1 MVRSMLLASLLLS
14 ATPVA
19 AFAADVLPVGIPA
32 SAYPRV
38 TRQWTDATGTHHLE
52 ATLVSATKTEVVL
65 RKQDDATVTIPLSKL
80 DEAARRIARDAYP
93 YFAVEKTIQGV
104 IAETEEKRP
113 NLGGRA
119 KYEYERDLFL
129 RANEEME
136 EIKLCARYRII
147 AISGPSPSPAFGPK
161 VQEYKVNVRPL
172 YQLNGLPESSTASNV
187 VQGYLNGWTF
197 RAEDFD
203 ASKVVVNKSILEF
216 TAAPFLGQA
225 GHHHF
230 HVMRLKYLIM
240 GIGFGFNRPEI
251 RVVTPGEDVEGELY
265 ALLEQPPIKPP
276 LIENPAVSPARPDRG
291 TPPTS
296 TRQSALERV
305 REAQKRAREAR
316 EKAGAGREKSREGPA
331 TGFAVE
337 KDKTYNVTG
346 VRLKRTFAADGHT
359 VSITG
364 SYHEI
369 TVTGSCERIIVV
381 GSGNTV
387 IAENAGLISM
397 TGADNVVKYVGGLDG
412 KPPKIVGAGL
422 NEAVKIEAI
431 EE

>member
-1 MVRSMLLASLLLS
+1 MLLASLLLS

-38 TRQWTDATGTHHLE
+38 TRQWTDATGKHRLE
-52 ATLVSATKTEVVL
+52 AKLVSATKTEVVL
-65 RKQDDATVTIPLSKL
+65 RKKDNTTVTIPLSKL
-80 DEAARRIARDAYP
+80 DPSARRIAQDAYP
-93 YFAVEKTIQGV
+93 YFAVEKTIQDV
-104 IAETEEKRP
+104 IAEMEEKGP

-119 KYEYERDLFL
+119 KYEYMRDLFVE
-129 RANEEME
+129 ANKEMDE
-136 EIKLCARYRII
+136 VKMCARYRII

-216 TAAPFLGQA
+216 TAAPILGRT

-230 HVMRLKYLIM
+230 HMTRHKHLLT
-240 GIGFGFNRPEI
+240 GIGFAFHLPDI

-265 ALLEQPPIKPP
+265 SLLEQPPIKPP
-276 LIENPAVSPARPDRG
+276 LIENPAVSLARPDRG
-291 TPPTS
+291 TARS
-296 TRQSALERV
+296 DAMQRALDRAKETRERIKA
-305 REAQKRAREAR
+305 AQ
-316 EKAGAGREKSREGPA
+316 EKAREGPA
-331 TGFAVE
+331 SGMAVAR
-337 KDKTYNVTG
+337 DSIYHVVG
-346 VRLKRTFAADGHT
+346 SRLKRTFAADGHT

-364 SYHEI
+364 SYNEI
-369 TVTGSCERIIVV
+369 TVTGSCEKIIVI
-381 GSGNTV
+381 GSGNIVT
-387 IAENAGLISM
+387 AENAGLISM
-397 TGADNVVKYVGGLDG
+397 SGATNVVKYVGGLEG

-422 NEAVKIEAI
+422 NEAVKIKAI
-431 EE
+431 KE